1 MATKIQRNEF
11 HFVEVGHDA
20 IIQTCVPR
28 ELLDDPNMYMPHI
41 RGMKLAL
48 GTMLRV
54 QVLNEEKNKLLYET
68 SFRITAAVE
77 THIGQDDDY
86 GSRVRPQTNYQIE
99 RMTDWWSSKFGI
111 ESEVERATRDSVA
124 LLNSDPEV
132 NSQSQG
138 DVKWNPGKKLFEV
151 IVDGAVVGSERD
163 KGRALALASATVG
176 VAT

>member
-54 QVLNEEKNKLLYET
+54 QVLNEEKNKLLHET
-68 SFRITAAVE
+68 QFRITAAVE

-99 RMTDWWSSKFGI
+99 RMTEWWSSNLAPAEDDIKPGTI
-111 ESEVERATRDSVA
+111 LPYEA
-124 LLNSDPEV
+124 
-132 NSQSQG
+132 
-138 DVKWNPGKKLFEV
+138 KWNPGKKLFEA
-151 IVDGAVVGSERD
+151 IVDGEIVGSDRD
-163 KGRALALASATVG
+163 KATALAIAFDV
-176 VAT
+176 VAVAA